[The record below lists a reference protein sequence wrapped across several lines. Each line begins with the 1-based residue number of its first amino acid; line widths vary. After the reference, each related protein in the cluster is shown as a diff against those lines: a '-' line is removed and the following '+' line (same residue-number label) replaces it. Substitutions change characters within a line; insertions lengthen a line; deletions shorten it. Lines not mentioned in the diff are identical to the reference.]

1 MSWVPCRCPLYDRH
15 TGKEFLAPHLETVR
29 GVGIALSHLRSV
41 AVQTTS
47 RCMAPG
53 PLAWA
58 APGRH
63 GDNRD
68 LHYEQQLLDM
78 DYARHDSESSD
89 ERCGVSVGECVVAL
103 VLTRTPQALEAGR
116 EASRHRLTTAAQK
129 CGNYIR
135 LAPLQALPRP
145 LHGLPRAAHECA
157 GSTTMCNHNTCGA

>member
-1 MSWVPCRCPLYDRH
+1 MRVRERARRHHSLVSWVPCRCPLYDRH

-41 AVQTTS
+41 AVRTTP

-89 ERCGVSVGECVVAL
+89 AASVEG
-103 VLTRTPQALEAGR
+103 GK
-116 EASRHRLTTAAQK
+116 EASRHRLTTAAQT

-145 LHGLPRAAHECA
+145 LHGLPRAACKCA